1 VKYINEEKK
10 ALKEFL
16 IDCAKELAFIFI
28 VFYGLMFLVYLLFK

>member
-1 VKYINEEKK
+1 MKYSREEKN

-28 VFYGLMFLVYLLFK
+28 VFYGLMFLIYLVFK